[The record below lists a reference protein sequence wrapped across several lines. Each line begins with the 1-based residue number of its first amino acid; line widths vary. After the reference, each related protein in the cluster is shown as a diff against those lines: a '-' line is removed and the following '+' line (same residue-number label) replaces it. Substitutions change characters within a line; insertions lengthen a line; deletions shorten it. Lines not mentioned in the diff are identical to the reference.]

1 MKLYMKATK
10 DEYELP
16 LAVAESAGELAELTG
31 VDKKVIISSISHKRR
46 QWKKVIVE
54 DEDES

>member
-1 MKLYMKATK
+1 MKLYMKVTK
-10 DEYELP
+10 DKYELP
-16 LAVAESAGELAELTG
+16 LAVAESAGELAALTG
-31 VDKKVIISSISHKRR
+31 VDKNVILSSISHKRR